1 MPFSI
6 QLVNFFTESIYR
18 LGLWLF
24 RYRLSHSE
32 IETLQNLSR
41 YYQVLKP
48 EHQKEFRGKLSYI
61 LTTKKFIPRGGL
73 TEITSEMKILIGATI
88 VQVTFGLPRVSLSH
102 FSKILVY
109 PDRYI
114 STISQAYHRGEVN
127 PRLGIIVL
135 SWPCF
140 IEGFI
145 DETDGINLGIHEVAH
160 ALKLENRI
168 RSNDEFNFLNPQLWR
183 SYEELAQREMNLIQ
197 TGGSDFFRKR
207 GAENEHE
214 FFAVALENFFER
226 PEQFKAK
233 KPELYSVLVNLL
245 IQDPIFLKS
254 ARRNSS

>member
-6 QLVNFFTESIYR
+6 QIVNFFTESIYR

-32 IETLQNLSR
+32 IAILQNLSR
-41 YYQVLKP
+41 YYQGLKP

-61 LTTKKFIPRGGL
+61 LTTKKFIPRGEL
-73 TEITSEMKILIGATI
+73 KQITPEMKILIGATV

-102 FSKILVY
+102 FRRILVY
-109 PDRYI
+109 PDRYF
-114 STISQAYHRGEVN
+114 STISQKFHRGEVN

-140 IEGFI
+140 IEGFL
-145 DETDGINLGIHEVAH
+145 DEADGINLGIHEVAH

-168 RSNDEFNFLNPQLWR
+168 RSTDEFNFLNPQIWR
-183 SYEELAQREMNLIQ
+183 SYEQIAQREMNLIQ
-197 TGGSDFFRKR
+197 TGESDFFRKR

-226 PEQFKAK
+226 PGQFKSQI
-233 KPELYSVLVNLL
+233 PDLYQTLVMLL
-245 IQDPIFLKS
+245 QQDPLILGK
-254 ARRNSS
+254 NQINN